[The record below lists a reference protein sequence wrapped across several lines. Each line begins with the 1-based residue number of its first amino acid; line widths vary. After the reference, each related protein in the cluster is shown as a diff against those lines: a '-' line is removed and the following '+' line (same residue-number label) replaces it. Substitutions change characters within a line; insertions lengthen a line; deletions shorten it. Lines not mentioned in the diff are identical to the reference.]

1 VYKNILIP
9 VDDQEQSYAAVG
21 VAGAMASCDKA
32 EITLFHVRK
41 PPMEVITDIVTKDK
55 LFSLPLMEQESRMFG
70 HCKDILSPFGVEPK
84 VVLVESENVAGEI
97 LRECRSGDHDTIVM
111 GHRGRKALKQLIL
124 GSVANGLLAE
134 SSCPVIMVHVPPA
147 KE

>member
-1 VYKNILIP
+1 MYRNILIP
-9 VDDQEQSYAAVG
+9 VDDQEQSYAAVS

-32 EITLFHVRK
+32 DITLLHVRK
-41 PPMEVITDIVTKDK
+41 PPREVITDMVTKDK
-55 LFSLPLMEQESRMFG
+55 LFSLPLIEEERRMFG
-70 HCKDILSPFGVEPK
+70 RCKDILSQFSIEPK
-84 VVLVESENVAGEI
+84 VTLVESENTVAEI
-97 LRECRSGDHDTIVM
+97 LNECRSGAYDVIVM

-134 SSCPVIMVHVPPA
+134 SPCPVIMVHVPPA